1 MAAGLEYEATYLD
14 GNFGVAVHGVDVARL
29 SSAGVRGLLLLLYA
43 NRFLVLRTEGVTQ
56 EQYVA
61 FARRMGEPIRLSR
74 DERFPEIACLTNVGV
89 DTVQEQRGAAHWHTD
104 QSFRK
109 TVSSITML
117 YSVQAPKEGGATR
130 FCDMAAAYGA
140 LDAQTKARIE
150 DLVVKHR
157 HGVSVAAR
165 PGDHVPIPPPGWDQ
179 AHTVHHP
186 LVRRHPV
193 TGAKTLYAPTGT
205 SQGIRGIAPAKATAL
220 LRELCEHAFQERFVA
235 EHIHRRHDLVIWDNP
250 MVMHSATPLPA
261 ATNEADTRLIH
272 RISLRGMPPGPDDAA
287 ALP

>member
-1 MAAGLEYEATYLD
+1 MD
-14 GNFGVAVHGVDVARL
+14 GNFGVAVCGVDVARL

-43 NRFLVLRTEGVTQ
+43 NRFLVLRTGGVTR

-89 DTVQEQRGAAHWHTD
+89 DTAKERRGAAHWHTD

-117 YSVQAPKEGGATR
+117 YSVQAPREGGATR
-130 FCDMAAAYGA
+130 FCDMAAAYRA
-140 LDAQTKARIE
+140 LDAKTKARIE
-150 DLVVKHR
+150 DLVVEHR

-165 PGDHVPIPPPGWDQ
+165 PGDHVPLPPPGWDQ

-205 SQGIRGIAPAKATAL
+205 SQGIRDLPPEKATAL

-235 EHIHRRHDLVIWDNP
+235 EHVHRCHDLVIWDNP
-250 MVMHSATPLPA
+250 TVMHCATPLPA

-272 RISLRGMPPGPDDAA
+272 RISLRGMPPGLDDAA